1 MKRWEHKCEQHYLC
15 IYIKFAC
22 LSTQVN
28 GVCVL
33 DLNIDTRRKREG
45 NNQIHDHFGM
55 TKGTGKN
62 VHGLT

>member
-1 MKRWEHKCEQHYLC
+1 MNSIICVY
-15 IYIKFAC
+15 IYKFAC

-45 NNQIHDHFGM
+45 NNQIHDHFRM
-55 TKGTGKN
+55 TKGRGRMY
-62 VHGLT
+62 GLT